1 MTRDPYH
8 SGQAGRNE
16 RSRMPAVAY
25 TFDTLAAAR
34 DLEAAGI
41 DRVQAEA
48 IVALHVRSGEQ
59 LATKRDLEPLATKAF
74 VWQVAGAII
83 LANAALTA
91 GLTVGLI
98 KLL

>member
-1 MTRDPYH
+1 
-8 SGQAGRNE
+8 
-16 RSRMPAVAY
+16 MPAV

-34 DLEAAGI
+34 ELEAAGI
-41 DRVQAEA
+41 ERGHAEA
-48 IVALHVRSGEQ
+48 IVAAIGHVGEEV
-59 LATKRDLEPLATKAF
+59 ATKRDLEPLATKMY
-74 VWQVAGAII
+74 VLQVALVVA